1 MNKISK
7 YKNHLILL
15 SVLAAMLLN
24 ACNRAFTPYCGKVH
38 YIGKEYDNSNKDL
51 NVKVS
56 KFPEFYAW
64 WYKDSFAIEEIKK
77 LSFRTE
83 NDSTTVERIFI
94 YYQFVDLKTAS
105 FYLYHH
111 FSDTAVFFEKFDT
124 SNPYIAGIVFFDT
137 SSQYSPLV
145 RIKDTVI
152 NKIVYK
158 RHKDVF
164 QTDSASKSETTI
176 LYERYD
182 RKRVLFDLG
191 DNNIYSSVQF
201 SNAVTRFDILPTPKV
216 PVTLSWEINFE
227 RDSLTQKELKVFA
240 AWAKNARE
248 NPVVKSDNI
257 EKNSW

>member
-1 MNKISK
+1 MNIIIK
-7 YKNHLILL
+7 YKNHLILFT
-15 SVLAAMLLN
+15 VLAATFLN

-38 YIGKEYDNSNKDL
+38 YIGKEYDSNNKDL
-51 NVKVS
+51 NSKVS
-56 KFPEFYAW
+56 RFPEFYAW

-94 YYQFVDLKTAS
+94 YYQFVDLKKAS

-124 SNPYIAGIVFFDT
+124 SKPYIAGINFFDT
-137 SSQYSPLV
+137 SNQYSPLV

-152 NKIVYK
+152 NNIVYK

-164 QTDSASKSETTI
+164 QTDSAFKSETTI
-176 LYERYD
+176 FYERYD

-191 DNNIYSSVQF
+191 NGNIYSSVQF
-201 SNAVTRFDILPTPKV
+201 SNAVTRFDILPTTKV
-216 PVTLSWEINFE
+216 PITISWEINFE

-248 NPVVKSDNI
+248 NPVTKSDNL
-257 EKNSW
+257 KRNSW

>member
-15 SVLAAMLLN
+15 SVLATMLLN

-38 YIGKEYDNSNKDL
+38 YIGKEYDSSNKDL

-77 LSFRTE
+77 LSLRTE

-124 SNPYIAGIVFFDT
+124 GRTHIFGTIYPFYMF
-137 SSQYSPLV
+137 
-145 RIKDTVI
+145 RKDTATSIKLGDTTI
-152 NKIVYK
+152 NNITFGKHKFLYK
-158 RHKDVF
+158 EGI
-164 QTDSASKSETTI
+164 SETKEST
-176 LYERYD
+176 
-182 RKRVLFDLG
+182 VLFEMYGRKKTLFDFG
-191 DNNIYSSVQF
+191 WRYYPSF
-201 SNAVTRFDILPTPKV
+201 SNAVTRVDNLPTTKV
-216 PVTLSWEINFE
+216 PVTISWEINFE

-257 EKNSW
+257 EKNSC